1 MDKLTIREKFFFG
14 VGSLGKDLYM
24 GFISYYLMIYFT
36 DVFGISALAV
46 GTLFFVAR
54 LWDAIN
60 DPMMG
65 VIADKT
71 NTRWGKYRPYL
82 LFVPIFAAITFT
94 MMLIPVNI
102 SNAGKIVW
110 AYITYIGIGMAYTA
124 LDIPMMSM
132 VPTFTTD
139 DKDKTS
145 ILAFQR
151 WFAFLAFVLAASL
164 TIPMVESLGGGNVG
178 KGYMYYGIIVS
189 VISLISSWLCFAN
202 VKEKRDLGKLPV
214 NKLKDYINILKVN
227 KPFMKV
233 VWIRIAYDFGMQMT
247 SGVTTYWIIYFLK
260 KPELIPYLMPI
271 TMGSGLL
278 GFMFLPKIIE
288 KLGKKTVSNLGFI
301 GLIISC
307 FMKYF
312 FGKNIILLV
321 AALILA
327 GIAIS
332 ALNLANISMLAD
344 TAEYSHWKLGKRS
357 DSLLFALN
365 TFAYKIALAVS
376 GGVIGFVLAI
386 SNYVP
391 NVEQTPYTLK
401 MLNLMFGIGPVIFL
415 IFGMILV
422 KKYEIT
428 EEKYAQII
436 KDIEAGKIGESNN

>member
-94 MMLIPVNI
+94 MMLIPV
-102 SNAGKIVW
+102 
-110 AYITYIGIGMAYTA
+110 
-124 LDIPMMSM
+124 MSM

>member
-1 MDKLTIREKFFFG
+1 MEKLTLREKFFFG

-24 GFISYYLMIYFT
+24 GFISYYLMIYLT
-36 DVFGISALAV
+36 DVFGMSALAV

-71 NTRWGKYRPYL
+71 ETRWGKYRPYM
-82 LFVPIFAAITFT
+82 LFIPFIAAITFVL
-94 MMLIPVNI
+94 MLFPVDLPPM
-102 SNAGKIVW
+102 GKIVW

-124 LDIPMMSM
+124 LDIPMMAM
-132 VPTFTTD
+132 VPTFTTSD
-139 DKDKTS
+139 QEKTS

-151 WFAFLAFVLAASL
+151 WFAFLAFVLAASF
-164 TIPMVESLGGGNVG
+164 TIPMVKYLGNGDDA
-178 KGYMYYGIIVS
+178 KGYMYYGFIVAI
-189 VISLISSWLCFAN
+189 VSLISSLLCFFN

-214 NKLKDYINILKVN
+214 NKTKDYIEILKVN
-227 KPFMKV
+227 KPFQKV
-233 VWIRIAYDFGMQMT
+233 VGIRIAYDFGMQMT

-260 KPELIPYLMPI
+260 KPELIPYLMPMS
-271 TMGSGLL
+271 MGSGLI
-278 GFMFLPKIIE
+278 GFMFIPKIIE
-288 KLGKKTVSNLGFI
+288 KIGKKSVSNWGFI
-301 GLIISC
+301 GLIVSC

-312 FGKNIILLV
+312 CGSNIIMLV
-321 AALILA
+321 LALILA
-327 GIAIS
+327 GFAIS

-344 TAEYSHWKLGKRS
+344 TAEYTHWKLGKRS

-376 GGVIGFVLAI
+376 GGVIGLVLAI

-428 EEKYAQII
+428 EDKYAEMI
-436 KDIEAGKIGESNN
+436 KDIEAGKIGINN